1 MDEKDPFDELDPGE
15 QQRLFELGM
24 AQMRGETAET
34 GWTMYQEFE
43 TPLGVRRYT
52 NVRVLDDGRV
62 QAREY
67 RVNVNDPGTIFDLE
81 MDRYL
86 LDNDIIHDLEWITAE

>member
-1 MDEKDPFDELDPGE
+1 MDEPIPELDPGE
-15 QQRLFELGM
+15 KQRLFELGM
-24 AQMRGETAET
+24 AQLRGETPEH
-34 GWTMYQEFE
+34 GWTMYYEFE

-52 NVRVLDDGRV
+52 NVRILEDGRV

-67 RVNVNDPGTIFDLE
+67 RVDINDPGTILDLE

-86 LDNDIIHDLEWITAE
+86 LDNDLVHELEWITAE